1 MLTQAEKDLIRLLKS
16 CDLDKETTV
25 AISVLCKT
33 DENHRALINMIIA
46 RYDQTGKVPTEQEI
60 QKMLLMLIGERKQ
73 ENITST
79 QTEADTVQ

>member
-25 AISVLCKT
+25 GMSTLCKT
-33 DENHRALINMIIA
+33 DEKRRALIDMIIA

-60 QKMLLMLIGERKQ
+60 QIMHLMLTGERKQ

-79 QTEADTVQ
+79 QTGADTVQ